1 MNRTWTV
8 ETKSPEETMALGR
21 RLGRT
26 ARPGDVVALV
36 GELGSGKTHL
46 VKGMAE
52 GIGAAQARQVTSPS
66 FILCRRYLDGRLPFY
81 HLDAYRLG
89 GARDLEGIGAE
100 EMLWGEGVSVLEWAD
115 RAPGILPA
123 DHLEIR
129 LEVTGEQSRRLLLT
143 PHGPQA
149 ERLAESAKAEGS
161 RGRKDGH
168 S

>member
-1 MNRTWTV
+1 MGAFPVSRTWTV

-46 VKGMAE
+46 VKGVAE
-52 GIGAAQARQVTSPS
+52 GIGAASAREVTSPS
-66 FILCRRYLDGRLPFY
+66 FILCRRYLDGRLPFH

-89 GARDLEGIGAE
+89 GTRDLEGIGAE
-100 EMLWGEGVSVLEWAD
+100 EMLWGEGLSVLEWAD
-115 RAPGILPA
+115 RAPRILPA

-129 LEVTGEQSRRLLLT
+129 LEVTGEQKRRLT
-143 PHGPQA
+143 FQRHGPRSA
-149 ERLAESAKAEGS
+149 RLLRAVRVDA
-161 RGRKDGH
+161 
-168 S
+168 